1 MNMTNQYSP
10 ERDRLR
16 VQVLKILA
24 ILVAMLL
31 IMAFAAALYKLDLS
45 RTYDNGGIMI
55 TSSAQS
61 SAYVSVADHGSTR
74 SIPNNVR

>member
-1 MNMTNQYSP
+1 MNMNDQYSP

-16 VQVLKILA
+16 MQVLKILA

-31 IMAFAAALYKLDLS
+31 IMAFAAALYKLDQS
-45 RTYDNGGIMI
+45 WTYNNDGIRI
-55 TSSAQS
+55 TSHEQS
-61 SAYVSVADHGSTR
+61 STYVNVNDHGFTR

>member
-1 MNMTNQYSP
+1 MNMNDQYSP
-10 ERDRLR
+10 ERDQLR

-31 IMAFAAALYKLDLS
+31 IMAFATTLYKLDQS
-45 RTYDNGGIMI
+45 WTYNNGIRI
-55 TSSAQS
+55 TSPEQS
-61 SAYVSVADHGSTR
+61 STYVNVNDHGSTR